1 MEKGIIKLAKE
12 LSQLKKNDPEA
23 YNSII
28 ELVKKLRAETGLGVM
43 EIIAAVEEGNGDEKK
58 IKEILKKK
66 GFEKADKK
74 AERETHQG
82 RVATYTHSTGKI
94 GVMVELLCETDFV
107 AKNED
112 FLAVTKDICLQV
124 AAMEPSSTEE
134 LLKQE
139 FIKDPSVTIEEIIK
153 TLAAKFGEN
162 IKIGR
167 IERFEI

>member
-1 MEKGIIKLAKE
+1 MDN
-12 LSQLKKNDPEA
+12 KK
-23 YNSII
+23 II
-28 ELVKKLRAETGLGVM
+28 ELVKKIRQETGLGIM
-43 EIIAAVEEGNGDEKK
+43 EIKAALDESEGDEKK
-58 IKEILKKK
+58 AKEILKAK
-66 GFEKADKK
+66 GFEKAEKR

-112 FLAVTKDICLQV
+112 FLNVAKDLCLQV
-124 AAMEPSSTEE
+124 AAMDPKDAKE
-134 LLKQE
+134 LLEQE
-139 FIKDPSVTIEEIIK
+139 FIKDPALKVKDLVTA
-153 TLAAKFGEN
+153 LNAKFGEN

>member
-1 MEKGIIKLAKE
+1 MENTK
-12 LSQLKKNDPEA
+12 
-23 YNSII
+23 II
-28 ELVKKLRAETGLGVM
+28 ELVKKIRSETGLGVM
-43 EIIAAVEEGNGDEKK
+43 EIKAALEEAKGDEKK
-58 IKEILKKK
+58 AKEILKAK
-66 GFEKADKK
+66 GYEKAEKR

-112 FLAVTKDICLQV
+112 FLNVAKDLCLQV
-124 AAMEPSSTEE
+124 AAMNPKNSEE
-134 LLKQE
+134 LLEQE
-139 FIKDPSVTIEEIIK
+139 FIKDPALKIKDLVTA
-153 TLAAKFGEN
+153 LNAKFGEN